1 VSDFDD
7 SGPLERDRGAWLDE
21 VCAELLYMLG
31 AAGLVAAAA
40 VWIAG

>member
-1 VSDFDD
+1 VNDFDD
-7 SGPLERDRGAWLDE
+7 SGPLERDRGAWLAA

-40 VWIAG
+40 VWLSG